1 MTATVLTVDD
11 DHVFRRVLN
20 GLLVQDAAFDLVG
33 EADNGEEAVR
43 AALELQPDVVLM
55 DITMPQ
61 VNGLDATRRIK
72 ACQPGTKVVILTVHN
87 DVNYEHAAMENGADA
102 FIPKKRLGSDLLPT
116 IHRLLESTAP
126 PRETT
131 ETEIALLFIDNDAK
145 FRRRATEH
153 LKTRLNIAIAGCGGT
168 VQEVIDSAATL
179 QPEVVAVDT
188 DDFGIEILRCLRNL
202 FPRLGIIALTAL
214 ETPAQ
219 RETALAAGADRLVVK
234 SRFEMELVPVIE
246 SLPHFSLG
254 FSPLKEL

>member
-1 MTATVLTVDD
+1 MAATVLTVDD
-11 DHVFRRVLN
+11 DQAFRSVLN
-20 GLLVQDAAFDLVG
+20 GLLVQDATFDLVG
-33 EADNGEEAVR
+33 EADNGEAAVR

-72 ACQPGTKVVILTVHN
+72 ACRPRTKVVILTVHI
-87 DVNYEHAAMENGADA
+87 DVNYERAAIENGADA

-116 IHRLLESTAP
+116 IHRLLESPAP

-131 ETEIALLFIDNDAK
+131 ATEIAFLLIDNDAN
-145 FRRRATEH
+145 FRRRATEY
-153 LKTRLNIAIAGCGGT
+153 LKTRLNIALDGCGGT
-168 VQEVIDSAATL
+168 VQEVFDRTATL

-188 DDFGIEILRCLRNL
+188 DDFGVEILRCLHNL

-214 ETPAQ
+214 ETPAH
-219 RETALAAGADRLVVK
+219 RETALSAGADRLVVK
-234 SRFEMELVPVIE
+234 NRFEMELVPVIE

>member
-1 MTATVLTVDD
+1 MAATVLTVDD
-11 DHVFRRVLN
+11 DQVFRSVLN

-33 EADNGEEAVR
+33 EADNGEAAVR

-72 ACQPGTKVVILTVHN
+72 ACRPRTKVVILTVHI
-87 DVNYEHAAMENGADA
+87 DVNYERAAMENGADA

-116 IHRLLESTAP
+116 IHRLLESPVP

-131 ETEIALLFIDNDAK
+131 ETEIALLLIDNDAN

-153 LKTRLNIAIAGCGGT
+153 LKTRLNIALDGCGGT
-168 VQEVIDSAATL
+168 VQEVIDRTATL

-188 DDFGIEILRCLRNL
+188 DDFGVEILRCLRNL

-234 SRFEMELVPVIE
+234 NRFEMELVPVIE
-246 SLPHFSLG
+246 SLLHFSLG
-254 FSPLKEL
+254 FTPLKEP